1 MFKTIYTALLILLS
15 SQIGFAVADTNQSQ
29 QLDQKT
35 LDFILATKKGHK
47 IANEAYD
54 AGDYET
60 AYEFYSVLAD
70 KGLDIVEFR
79 LARMYELGQGTEI
92 NLEKAAK
99 LYESEVSKDNPE
111 AMFYFARFHFNG
123 LGGIPQ
129 DYKNGL
135 RLWFNAAK
143 LDHAESAYAL
153 GMAMYSVKKKDL
165 GYLEVKRA
173 ALLDLPI
180 AQLEMAKIILTGNA
194 PEKESSM
201 ALAYAWAILAQKEH
215 TQDAKEIQALIE
227 TNYDIDMNEQLK
239 AMMDV
244 MSAVE
249 NYKKN

>member
-1 MFKTIYTALLILLS
+1 MFKTLYTAVLVLIISHTSLV
-15 SQIGFAVADTNQSQ
+15 IADTNQSQ
-29 QLDQKT
+29 QLDQET

-60 AYEFYSVLAD
+60 AFEFYTVLAD

-79 LARMYELGQGTEI
+79 LARMYELGQGTDI

-99 LYESEVSKDNPE
+99 LYESEVTKNNPE

-123 LGGIPQ
+123 LGGVPQ
-129 DYKNGL
+129 DPKNGL
-135 RLWFNAAK
+135 RLWYNAAT

-165 GYLEVKRA
+165 GYIEVKRA

-180 AQLEMAKIILTGNA
+180 AQLEMAKIILTNNA

-201 ALAYAWAILAQKEH
+201 ALAYAWATMAQKEYPE
-215 TQDAKEIQALIE
+215 DAKEIQSLIE
-227 TNYDIDMNEQLK
+227 TNYDIDFNEQLK

-244 MSAVE
+244 TKAVAD
-249 NYKKN
+249 YIKP